1 MLSRYTRPRSP
12 RRRKVGCSCLI
23 FAGSSADFAEEGRR
37 RKEMAISF
45 FVQHSFPSYALCKA
59 ARSNFFIGRNACVI
73 RSTCSRVPF
82 FIISPIVVGQTC
94 QERPN
99 LSFSQPH
106 CSACGSAE
114 SFSQ

>member
-1 MLSRYTRPRSP
+1 MAELWMDIGVVCFAHLTGGSKAQECDGHLFVVHRY
-12 RRRKVGCSCLI
+12 L
-23 FAGSSADFAEEGRR
+23 
-37 RKEMAISF
+37 
-45 FVQHSFPSYALCKA
+45 PSYAFCKV

-73 RSTCSRVPF
+73 RSICSRVPC
-82 FIISPIVVGQTC
+82 FIISPIAVGQTC

>member
-1 MLSRYTRPRSP
+1 MTKIRMDICF
-12 RRRKVGCSCLI
+12 VC
-23 FAGSSADFAEEGRR
+23 FAHVPGGSKAQEGDGHL
-37 RKEMAISF
+37 F
-45 FVQHSFPSYALCKA
+45 FVHRYVPAYALCKVA
-59 ARSNFFIGRNACVI
+59 ISNFFIGKNACVI
-73 RSTCSRVPF
+73 RSICSRVPF
-82 FIISPIVVGQTC
+82 VIISPIAVGQTC

>member
-1 MLSRYTRPRSP
+1 MTKIRMDIVFVCFAHVPR
-12 RRRKVGCSCLI
+12 
-23 FAGSSADFAEEGRR
+23 GSQAQEGDGQL
-37 RKEMAISF
+37 
-45 FVQHSFPSYALCKA
+45 FVVHPSSPSYALCKA
-59 ARSNFFIGRNACVI
+59 ARSNFFMGKNARVS

-82 FIISPIVVGQTC
+82 CIISPMAVDQIC

-99 LSFSQPH
+99 WSLSQPH